1 MTFRQD
7 TDAGPNA
14 RLLITVRTFRSVC
27 ALIFL
32 VGVLLPS
39 IASGAPAGPPQ
50 VKTQDTAG
58 LGFELEAAEADVLE
72 VVKHVAEDSIVRGTY
87 VYESTKTLTGA
98 LPAESSAYF
107 GPWTGPGHAFYKVLA
122 GAVAPRH
129 FKDSGDSGTI
139 TVRYVVLPQSGSRTH
154 LRIDAV
160 FIEEGHRKPDVS
172 DGTVEAAEFKE
183 IQDRLRQIQFA
194 DQEAAALVKRR
205 QEEDDRKAALLRQ
218 QQEELARLEAAES
231 SLKNL
236 DSQFR
241 DLRHKVVMKVRNEN
255 TDLKS
260 APFHSAEKVQSLRA
274 GSEVVVLILTPSW
287 LGVETG
293 DQHRGWLR
301 QDQVEAIP

>member
-1 MTFRQD
+1 MSFRPH
-7 TDAGPNA
+7 TDAGCNWSA
-14 RLLITVRTFRSVC
+14 LRSMYRLV
-27 ALIFL
+27 FL
-32 VGVLLPS
+32 VGIFVPS
-39 IASGAPAGPPQ
+39 IALGAPAKSPQ
-50 VKTQDTAG
+50 VKTQSSAG
-58 LGFELEAAEADVLE
+58 LGFELDGTEADILE
-72 VVKHVAEDSIVRGTY
+72 VVKHVAEDPIVRGTY
-87 VYESTKTLTGA
+87 VYENAKTLTGA
-98 LPAESSAYF
+98 VPADSSAYF
-107 GPWTGPGHAFYKVLA
+107 GPWAGPGHAFYKVLT

-129 FKDSGDSGTI
+129 FRDSGDAGTI
-139 TVRYVVLPQSGSRTH
+139 TIRYVVLPQSGSRIH

-160 FIEEGHRKPDVS
+160 FVEDGHRKADIS
-172 DGTVEAAEFKE
+172 DGTVESAEFKE

-194 DQEAAALVKRR
+194 DQETAALVKKR
-205 QEEDDRKAALLRQ
+205 QEEDDRQAAQLRQ
-218 QQEELARLEAAES
+218 RQEETARLEAAES

-287 LGVETG
+287 LGVETT